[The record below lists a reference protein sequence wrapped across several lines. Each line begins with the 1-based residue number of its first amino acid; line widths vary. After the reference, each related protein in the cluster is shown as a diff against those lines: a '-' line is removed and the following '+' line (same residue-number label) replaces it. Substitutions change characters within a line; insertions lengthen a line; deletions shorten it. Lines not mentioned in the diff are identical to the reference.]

1 MAGYRPKNLDELN
14 NMFDKTLAAE
24 RAIKKGTSLVEKT
37 SENAILD
44 NLTEDIE
51 RIAEEV
57 KQSMGISEEI
67 NDFISKYSQEEPKEE
82 EKADSKPKPQ
92 MTVLVSEQPKAE
104 KASFELFENTA
115 EAEAAAAEENP
126 KADRSNLM
134 DEYMR
139 IMNDEEDDEIPQK
152 KLSRKEKKKLKM
164 MEKREAEKAAQQKE
178 EADEPVAEPEA
189 EVIAEAAPA
198 EEPESFYDIADNTA
212 EEDTAVRTGY
222 DLSSVE
228 EEFKAPEYV
237 SLSPEPG
244 EPHITFQENEAEN
257 DFDFPQDYT
266 PAWMK
271 DENDEEPVKPKKA
284 KKENKASNHV
294 FLKALLSLVLAVLI
308 FIGSTATV
316 FKTLIPVNTG
326 KAVSDT
332 FCFFTAYK
340 DYTDL
345 NIKKGDLIITENRY
359 TQDGDVFAYVDY
371 SNKSFEFGKRSDS
384 ITNDDGVVLLVTE
397 NQGSRTL
404 VSRDDCKGVIY
415 AVYPTI
421 GAFIGILSDNFII
434 IIAAV
439 AVSALVIILTLA
451 LALRNKEKSKKTKAN
466 KKVPSK
472 KAVREPDEEPEIEEL
487 EEIDLFT
494 TIG

>member
-1 MAGYRPKNLDELN
+1 MAGYRPKSLDELN
-14 NMFDKTLAAE
+14 NMYDKTLAAE
-24 RAIKKGTSLVEKT
+24 KAIKKGTSLVEKT
-37 SENAILD
+37 SENAILN

-67 NDFISKYSQEEPKEE
+67 NDFIAKFSYEKPEE
-82 EKADSKPKPQ
+82 EKAESKPKPQ
-92 MTVLVSEQPKAE
+92 MTVLVPEQPITE
-104 KASFELFENTA
+104 NASFELFENTA
-115 EAEAAAAEENP
+115 DAEAAVEEVS
-126 KADRSNLM
+126 KADRNDLM

-139 IMNDEEDDEIPQK
+139 IMNDEEDDEVPQK

-178 EADEPVAEPEA
+178 EAYEPAPETEAEPVSES
-189 EVIAEAAPA
+189 APDQ
-198 EEPESFYDIADNTA
+198 EPESFYNFA
-212 EEDTAVRTGY
+212 EETTQEDNEIRQSYTFQSPE
-222 DLSSVE
+222 D
-228 EEFKAPEYV
+228 EFKAPEYV
-237 SLSPEPG
+237 AAATEPSQQESSFQPE
-244 EPHITFQENEAEN
+244 ETDN
-257 DFDFPQDYT
+257 DFQFPQDYT

-271 DENDEEPVKPKKA
+271 EEKDEEAVKPKKS
-284 KKENKASNHV
+284 KKEKQASNNV
-294 FLKALLSLVLAVLI
+294 FIKALLSLVLAFLI

-332 FCFFTAYK
+332 FYFFTAYK

-345 NIKKGDLIITENRY
+345 DIRKGDLIITENRY
-359 TQDGDVFAYVDY
+359 TQDGDIFAYIDY
-371 SNKSFEFGKRSDS
+371 SNKTFEFGKRNDS

-415 AVYPTI
+415 AVYPTV
-421 GAFIGILSDNFII
+421 GTFISILSDNFII

-439 AVSALVIILTLA
+439 AVSALVIILTLT
-451 LALRNKEKSKKTKAN
+451 LALRNKEKNKKINTKSKVSSKKDIKEL
-466 KKVPSK
+466 S
-472 KAVREPDEEPEIEEL
+472 EEPEIEEL

-494 TIG
+494 AIR

>member
-14 NMFDKTLAAE
+14 NMFDKTMAAE

-37 SENAILD
+37 SENATLNNI
-44 NLTEDIE
+44 TEDIE

-67 NDFISKYSQEEPKEE
+67 NDFIAKFSYEKPEE
-82 EKADSKPKPQ
+82 EKAEEKPKPQ
-92 MTVLVSEQPKAE
+92 MTVLVPEQKPE
-104 KASFELFENTA
+104 KTSFELFEDTD
-115 EAEAAAAEENP
+115 EAEASVEEAP
-126 KADRSNLM
+126 KADRSDLM

-139 IMNDEEDDEIPQK
+139 IMNDEEDDEVPHK

-164 MEKREAEKAAQQKE
+164 MEKREAEKAAKQE
-178 EADEPVAEPEA
+178 ENTQPVPESYEEPVSEP
-189 EVIAEAAPA
+189 VQN
-198 EEPESFYDIADNTA
+198 EEPESFYDIADEKADDNIQPS
-212 EEDTAVRTGY
+212 Y
-222 DLSSVE
+222 DFGMNDE

-237 SLSPEPG
+237 ALS
-244 EPHITFQENEAEN
+244 TEADQAQSPLANDSADN
-257 DFDFPQDYT
+257 DFEFPQDYT

-271 DENDEEPVKPKKA
+271 EEKDDEPVKPKKE
-284 KKENKASNHV
+284 KKEKQTSNNV
-294 FLKALLSLVLAVLI
+294 LVKGFLCLLLALLVFV
-308 FIGSTATV
+308 GTTATV

-326 KAVSDT
+326 KAANDT
-332 FCFFTAYK
+332 FYFFTAYK
-340 DYTDL
+340 DYADL
-345 NIKKGDLIITENRY
+345 EISKGDLIITEKRY
-359 TQDGDVFAYVDY
+359 TQDGDVFAYIDY
-371 SNKSFEFGKRSDS
+371 SNKTFEFGRRNDS

-415 AVYPTI
+415 AVYPTV
-421 GAFIGILSDNFII
+421 GTFISILSDNFII

-439 AVSALVIILTLA
+439 AVSALIIILTLV
-451 LALRNKEKSKKTKAN
+451 LAFRNKDKDKKVKSKGT
-466 KKVPSK
+466 SK
-472 KAVREPDEEPEIEEL
+472 KEAKELSEEPEIEEL